1 MRLVTIALIILFLLL
16 QVDIWIK
23 KDGYKRK
30 VELAEMIEIQTEAN
44 KEMTIR
50 NNQLQQEI
58 IDLKNGTEAIEEK
71 ARTEMGMIK
80 EGEEFYLIAK

>member
-1 MRLVTIALIILFLLL
+1 MRLVTIVLIILFLLL

-58 IDLKNGTEAIEEK
+58 IDLTNGTEAIEEK
-71 ARTEMGMIK
+71 ARSEIGMIK
-80 EGEEFYLIAK
+80 DGEEFYLIAK

>member
-1 MRLVTIALIILFLLL
+1 MRLVTIVLIILFLLL

-30 VELAEMIEIQTEAN
+30 VELTEMIELQTDAN

-50 NNQLQQEI
+50 NNQLQQET
-58 IDLKNGTEAIEEK
+58 IDLRNGTEAIEEK

>member
-1 MRLVTIALIILFLLL
+1 MRLVTIVLIILFLLL
-16 QVDIWIK
+16 QGDIWIK

-30 VELAEMIEIQTEAN
+30 VELTETIEMQTEAN

-58 IDLKNGTEAIEEK
+58 IDLRNGTEAIEEK

>member
-1 MRLVTIALIILFLLL
+1 MRLVTIVLIILFLLL

>member
-1 MRLVTIALIILFLLL
+1 MRLVTIILIILFLLL

-58 IDLKNGTEAIEEK
+58 LDLKNGTEAIEEK

>member
-1 MRLVTIALIILFLLL
+1 MRLVTIVLIILFLLL

-30 VELAEMIEIQTEAN
+30 VELAEMIVIQTEAN

>member
-1 MRLVTIALIILFLLL
+1 MRLVTIVLIILFLLL

-23 KDGYKRK
+23 NDGYKRK
-30 VELAEMIEIQTEAN
+30 VELTETIEMQTEAN

-58 IDLKNGTEAIEEK
+58 IDLRNGTEAIEEK

>member
-1 MRLVTIALIILFLLL
+1 MRLVTIILIILFLLL

-30 VELAEMIEIQTEAN
+30 VELTEMIELQTDAN

-50 NNQLQQEI
+50 NNQLQQET
-58 IDLKNGTEAIEEK
+58 IDLRNGNEAIEEK